1 MMMMHIS
8 FYAWLNRRAR
18 DDHNPLKILKN
29 PLLFLESLE
38 QMLGEFIIQ
47 ISYAKKLRQYYH

>member
-1 MMMMHIS
+1 MHG
-8 FYAWLNRRAR
+8 WTKGKR
-18 DDHNPLKILKN
+18 DGRTPLEILKN

-47 ISYAKKLRQYYH
+47 ISYANK